1 MSHVS
6 RESEVVFDQQ
16 SSIDDQIAK
25 FEKNLKATE
34 KRNARLRELVET
46 EERSQ
51 VFLSEE
57 ETFNY
62 YNFPISVTKR
72 TWKNSKHILNYQIKQ

>member
-46 EERSQ
+46 EER
-51 VFLSEE
+51 
-57 ETFNY
+57 
-62 YNFPISVTKR
+62 
-72 TWKNSKHILNYQIKQ
+72 